1 MVQIQDCSF
10 KRDDSLNSKMQISH
24 LEYVYVTTMVISLR
38 QDDSSFPSLLT
49 ILSLKYIHVLIK
61 IVNTLTKFIT
71 ISEQHCLC
79 DCCINKMLELYQT
92 TNINWKMQDE
102 FCRQLYLGFQFI
114 VCTYGCGSSHK
125 LTKSS
130 RAHVDFTHS
139 LNIYDSRICKHVCWV
154 LRRLGDRR
162 SRTKLFS
169 C

>member
-1 MVQIQDCSF
+1 
-10 KRDDSLNSKMQISH
+10 MQISH

-79 DCCINKMLELYQT
+79 DCCINKMLELNQT
-92 TNINWKMQDE
+92 TNTNWKMQDE
-102 FCRQLYLGFQFI
+102 FCRQLYLGFQFV
-114 VCTYGCGSSHK
+114 VCTYGSGCYSNK

-130 RAHVDFTHS
+130 SAHVDYTQS
-139 LNIYDSRICKHVCWV
+139 LKTDDSRICKHVCWV
-154 LRRLGDRR
+154 SRRLGDRQ
-162 SRTKLFS
+162 SRNMLFS